1 MRQPP
6 STIRRYLIVVA
17 TVFVVTA
24 LTGAC
29 DVIRQAPEE
38 APEGP
43 PEKLYNMGMDLLLGG
58 NPVAAAAVFDE
69 VDRQHPYSV
78 WADKAQIMAAYALY
92 KRNKYDDA
100 IVALE
105 RFIQLHPGSR
115 DAPYAYYLKAL
126 CYYERITDVGR
137 DQDLTRRAMAALDEI
152 VRRYPKS
159 KYARDARL
167 KRDLTN
173 DHLAGSEMGIGRFYL
188 KKKQYLAAINRFR
201 GVVDTYQTTSHV
213 PEALHRLTEAYLALG
228 LKDEAQ
234 STAAVLGHNF
244 PGSDWYVD
252 SYALITGTRTAT
264 KKEKRSWIGR
274 AWNSVF

>member
-6 STIRRYLIVVA
+6 SAIRRYLIAFA
-17 TVFVVTA
+17 TAFAVTA

-29 DVIRQAPEE
+29 EVITQAPDE

-43 PEKLYNMGMDLLLGG
+43 PEKLYNMGMDLLLGA

-78 WADKAQIMAAYALY
+78 WANKAQIMAAYALY

-100 IVALE
+100 VVALE

-137 DQDLTRRAMAALDEI
+137 DQDLTRRAMKALDEV

-173 DHLAGSEMGIGRFYL
+173 DHLAGSEMKIGRFYL
-188 KKKQYLAAINRFR
+188 KRRQYLAAINRFR
-201 GVVDTYQTTSHV
+201 RVVDNYQTTSHV
-213 PEALHRLTEAYLALG
+213 PEALHRLIEAYLALG

-234 STAAVLGHNF
+234 ATAAVLGHNF

-252 SYALITGTRTAT
+252 SYALINETVPAT
-264 KKEKRSWIGR
+264 KKEERSWIGR

>member
-1 MRQPP
+1 MKQPP
-6 STIRRYLIVVA
+6 SAIRRTLIA
-17 TVFVVTA
+17 FAAAFAVTA

-29 DVIRQAPEE
+29 QVITQVPEE

-43 PEKLYNMGMDLLLGG
+43 PEQLYNKGMDLLLGD

-92 KRNKYDDA
+92 KRNRYDDA
-100 IVALE
+100 VVALE
-105 RFIQLHPGSR
+105 RFIKLHPGSR

-137 DQDLTRRAMAALDEI
+137 DQDLTRRAMGALDEVI
-152 VRRYPKS
+152 RRYPKS

-173 DHLAGSEMGIGRFYL
+173 DHLAGSEMKIGRFYL

-201 GVVDTYQTTSHV
+201 GVVDNYQTTSHV
-213 PEALHRLTEAYLALG
+213 PEALHRLTEAYLASG
-228 LKDEAQ
+228 LKEEAQ
-234 STAAVLGHNF
+234 ATAAVLGHNF

-252 SYALITGTRTAT
+252 SYALITGTEPAT
-264 KKEKRSWIGR
+264 KTEERSWIGR